1 MQLLNK
7 ANDLQC
13 GLVQKQKDLCSTVS
27 RARKCCCFYL
37 GYFICKQLKFT
48 KRVQTSDFSIQ
59 SCFVIFFVPL
69 QFQNVKVK
77 TDWILTMK
85 RKKTRL
91 AIHETFPLSW
101 QNSSKLSFKLG
112 DSEWLEISRVFL
124 VRELIFINYSTADCY
139 FLSFYQDQNSLKRA
153 DIADF

>member
-1 MQLLNK
+1 MPYIGTCFRFYMQMRVQKNNK
-7 ANDLQC
+7 AFAYRIYSHFTQQC
-13 GLVQKQKDLCSTVS
+13 GLAQKQKLCSTVS

-48 KRVQTSDFSIQ
+48 KRVHTSDFSIQ

-77 TDWILTMK
+77 TDRILTMK

-91 AIHETFPLSW
+91 AIHEVC
-101 QNSSKLSFKLG
+101 N
-112 DSEWLEISRVFL
+112 
-124 VRELIFINYSTADCY
+124 
-139 FLSFYQDQNSLKRA
+139 
-153 DIADF
+153 